1 MVAEFPKVEEGEIQP
16 GAEAEMELVMSVIGA
31 VRNLRSELNIPPAK
45 QVEVVLQSKNGGAL
59 NTLERNRI
67 YVGSLARATQM
78 AFQPEGEKPRASA
91 TSVVGD
97 VEVFLP
103 LKGLINLDEEEKRIQ
118 KEISKV
124 AEELSRIN
132 LKMHNEEFL
141 RKAKTEAVEKERER
155 AKVLVDKEAKLKEGL
170 GRVRA
175 WKKIE

>member
-1 MVAEFPKVEEGEIQP
+1 M
-16 GAEAEMELVMSVIGA
+16 
-31 VRNLRSELNIPPAK
+31 
-45 QVEVVLQSKNGGAL
+45 
-59 NTLERNRI
+59 LERNRI
-67 YVGSLARATQM
+67 YLGSLARAARI
-78 AFQPEGEKPRASA
+78 AFQPEGEKPKASA

-97 VEVFLP
+97 VEVFVP

-141 RKAKTEAVEKERER
+141 RKAKPEAVEKEREKS
-155 AKVLVDKEAKLKEGL
+155 KVLVDKEAKLKEGL